1 MAELFGFDVF
11 AKMGGQPF
19 VVANTDIGKVRS
31 VNGKPVYIDVLRE
44 PLRGVKAVLIVEP
57 DGKYTVAVHGQSTQY
72 GTVLIEMF
80 HIPPPK
86 KVIGADEFS
95 EAEQMELSEAFN
107 AVRETAEKVI
117 VFDDPRYYDLL
128 VAWEAYTWLR
138 GLFPKNVNLYI
149 TGFPGT
155 GKSMV
160 LNHIKRFARYPTA
173 YEPGADKSFK
183 WMIST
188 TLATLLIDEGE
199 YLTRSS
205 VAKLRKYHETNVTE
219 SRFMGVPMMG
229 LTLVDIR
236 VDAPIALAATHVP
249 KDIAFLQRGIIIRMK
264 KRHPKVKDLEL
275 LTGIEALR
283 LSFVKTLLLNWFK
296 VYQKIAEIAEELVER
311 AEDERIKDIALP
323 FAVMLSLVG
332 RDWRWVIDYAKR
344 SFREAFFVSPES
356 MVFAMF
362 IAMARDR
369 AAKTETHY
377 VIPYPLA
384 KRIIDDLAERLNAKR
399 NDLQYLMQYL
409 YAGCEIRIANGV
421 PSFVCDKAT
430 IDSVV
435 ESMGEVN
442 IDVATVAEEAEAV
455 AVAPVEKK
463 DGAEDS
469 PAP

>member
-1 MAELFGFDVF
+1 MAEFIPLGMLGPGPG
-11 AKMGGQPF
+11 KPF
-19 VVANTDIGKVRS
+19 VIATTDVGKVRN
-31 VNGKPVYIDVLRE
+31 VDGKPVYIDVLRE
-44 PLRGVKAVLIVEP
+44 PLRGAKAVLLVEP
-57 DGKYTVAVHGQSTQY
+57 DGKFHIAVHGQTTPF
-72 GTVLIEMF
+72 GTVMIEMA

-86 KVIGADEFS
+86 KVIAADEFT
-95 EAEQMELSEAFN
+95 EAEQAELSEAFEM
-107 AVRETAEKVI
+107 VRETAEKVI

-173 YEPGADKSFK
+173 YEPGADRSFK
-183 WMIST
+183 WMVSE
-188 TLATLLIDEGE
+188 TLATLIIDEGE
-199 YLTRSS
+199 YLSRST

-264 KRHPKVKDLEL
+264 KRHPRVKDLSLIAGLEAVR
-275 LTGIEALR
+275 LT
-283 LSFVKTLLLNWFK
+283 FVKTLLLNWFR
-296 VYQKIAEIAEELVER
+296 VYQKIAEIAEELAER
-311 AEDERIKDIALP
+311 AEDERVKDIALP
-323 FAVMLSLVG
+323 FAVILAAVG

-344 SFREAFFVSPES
+344 SFREAFFVNPES

-362 IAMARDR
+362 IIMARER
-369 AAKTETHY
+369 AMKADDHY

-384 KRIIDDLAERLNAKR
+384 KQIIDDLADRLNAKR
-399 NDLQYLMQYL
+399 SDLQYLMQYL
-409 YAGCEIRIANGV
+409 YAGCDVRVVKGA
-421 PSFVCDKAT
+421 PAFVCDKRT
-430 IDSVV
+430 IDAVV
-435 ESMGEVN
+435 ESLGEVN
-442 IDVATVAEEAEAV
+442 IESAQAGEEVEAINYARAEVRGQAQNL
-455 AVAPVEKK
+455 
-463 DGAEDS
+463 
-469 PAP
+469 